1 MFAACQTYLRLYIYR
16 VAMGLDVISCYLLS
30 LMIQSAIFDSRSSS
44 ATRRSKSVSFQ
55 TTSYSSPA
63 RAQKPRSFL
72 SALKFLR
79 RKVISSLL
87 SHPTPPRAPI
97 PLPTPSHEPR
107 IESEVIVISRPVNL
121 HVKLVPRKVHYETV
135 RRRQHGEEPAL
146 HTFHPVVAPIRRSK
160 RPSTAPQLQGSG
172 KRFDGFVRRREKK
185 QAWSGEWNRTDIRD
199 VIKDLRS
206 LR

>member
-1 MFAACQTYLRLYIYR
+1 MFAACQTLLSGYLYIALR
-16 VAMGLDVISCYLLS
+16 WGWNVISCYLPP
-30 LMIQSAIFDSRSSS
+30 MIQSAIFDSRSSS
-44 ATRRSKSVSFQ
+44 AARRSKSVSFQ
-55 TTSYSSPA
+55 TTSYSPPA

-97 PLPTPSHEPR
+97 PLPTPPH
-107 IESEVIVISRPVNL
+107 ESEVIVISRPVNL

-146 HTFHPVVAPIRRSK
+146 HTFHPVVAPIRRPK
-160 RPSTAPQLQGSG
+160 RPSTAPQLQGGG

>member
-1 MFAACQTYLRLYIYR
+1 MT
-16 VAMGLDVISCYLLS
+16 
-30 LMIQSAIFDSRSSS
+30 QSPIFDSRSSS
-44 ATRRSKSVSFQ
+44 VRRSKSVSFQ
-55 TTSYSSPA
+55 PSYSSTA
-63 RAQKPRSFL
+63 RPQKPRSFL
-72 SALKFLR
+72 SALKFIR

-87 SHPTPPRAPI
+87 SHHSPSRIPI
-97 PLPTPSHEPR
+97 PAPTHKPKV
-107 IESEVIVISRPVNL
+107 ESEVMVISRPVNL
-121 HVKLVPRKVHYETV
+121 QVKLVPRKVHYETV

-146 HTFHPVVAPIRRSK
+146 HTFQPVLAPTRRPK
-160 RPSTAPQLQGSG
+160 RPSTAPQLQNYGSG

>member
-1 MFAACQTYLRLYIYR
+1 MFLPNI
-16 VAMGLDVISCYLLS
+16 LS
-30 LMIQSAIFDSRSSS
+30 LIYHLTLDWPSFFLPLMTQSAILNSRSSS
-44 ATRRSKSVSFQ
+44 ARRPKSVSFLP
-55 TTSYSSPA
+55 SYSPPA
-63 RAQKPRSFL
+63 RPQKPRSFL
-72 SALKFLR
+72 SALKFIR

-87 SHPTPPRAPI
+87 SCGSPPRIPI
-97 PLPTPSHEPR
+97 PAPTHEPKV
-107 IESEVIVISRPVNL
+107 ESEVMVISRPVTL
-121 HVKLVPRKVHYETV
+121 QVRLVPRKVHYETV

-146 HTFHPVVAPIRRSK
+146 HTFQPVLAHSRRPK
-160 RPSTAPQLQGSG
+160 RPSTAPQLQNYGSS

>member
-1 MFAACQTYLRLYIYR
+1 MFLPNILSLIYYL
-16 VAMGLDVISCYLLS
+16 ALDWTSFLLS
-30 LMIQSAIFDSRSSS
+30 LMTQSAIFDSRSSS
-44 ATRRSKSVSFQ
+44 ARRSKSVSFQ
-55 TTSYSSPA
+55 PSYSPPA
-63 RAQKPRSFL
+63 PVQKPRSFL

-87 SHPTPPRAPI
+87 SHPSPPRTPI
-97 PLPTPSHEPR
+97 PLPAPTHEPKV
-107 IESEVIVISRPVNL
+107 ESEVIVISRPVNL
-121 HVKLVPRKVHYETV
+121 QVKLVPRKVHYETV

-146 HTFHPVVAPIRRSK
+146 HTFQPVLAPIRRPK
-160 RPSTAPQLQGSG
+160 RPSTAPQLQNYGSG

-206 LR
+206 LSRL

>member
-1 MFAACQTYLRLYIYR
+1 MFRPNILSLIYR
-16 VAMGLDVISCYLLS
+16 LALDWPSFLLP
-30 LMIQSAIFDSRSSS
+30 LMTQSAIYDSRSSS
-44 ATRRSKSVSFQ
+44 VRRSKSVSFQ
-55 TTSYSSPA
+55 PSCSPTA
-63 RAQKPRSFL
+63 RPQKPRSFL
-72 SALKFLR
+72 SALKFIR

-87 SHPTPPRAPI
+87 SHPSPSRIPI
-97 PLPTPSHEPR
+97 PAPTHEPKV
-107 IESEVIVISRPVNL
+107 ESEVMVISRPVNL
-121 HVKLVPRKVHYETV
+121 QVKLVPRKVHYETV

-146 HTFHPVVAPIRRSK
+146 HTFQPVLAPSRRPK
-160 RPSTAPQLQGSG
+160 RPSTAPQLQNYGSG